1 MKITDKQIK
10 DETDIQIKEYEL
22 VEKPALDLMQ
32 EKLGYNYIDGRTIKK
47 ETNDVFLKDILTKQ
61 IKKLNSWM
69 DENEV
74 SKLVREITL
83 VQSTSNIEANQE
95 LYFKLVNHT
104 SIKKDLGQ
112 GKKSQTVKII
122 DWDNPNNNEFTAVN
136 QFYIKSGSNSAII
149 PDIIVFI
156 NGIPI
161 SVIECK
167 APQIEEPIDQAIQQL
182 THYRREYPHLFIPN
196 QLLIA
201 TSRYQAKYT
210 STYSPSRF
218 FQEWKIPYPKTKDEL
233 RSFLNKEE
241 LTSQDILLSTLFDK
255 STLLNVI
262 RNYIVFETED
272 NALIKKLA
280 KYNQYIASDKI
291 IHNLQKH
298 EGGVV
303 WHTQGSGKS
312 LAMTF
317 TSIKI
322 RHDNILE
329 NPTLLIVTDR
339 TDLDDQ
345 ISTTFKNC
353 KFPNPL
359 RVDSIATLRD
369 ELSKPRGKTIFT
381 TIQKFQTK
389 KGDVHPE
396 LSTNKN
402 IIVFTDEAHRT
413 NNGELALNMRTA
425 IPNAIFVGFTGTP
438 IDKKDKSTKKVFGS
452 YIDKYLPKQAVADGA
467 TVEIKY
473 QSRLDKEHI
482 KSSELDLKFDE
493 EFAEYSDDEKE
504 AIKKKYG
511 NYLAIAESSKR
522 IKRICVDIAD
532 HYTTAIKPDGFKAQ
546 IVTPSKISAIKYKKF
561 LDEVTDLK
569 SEVIISGDD
578 HKNPLK
584 DKLAKEIKEEPIYE
598 EIIKGSFKTKAQQK
612 SLIKRFRK
620 PFGEKD
626 DLAFIIVC
634 DMLLTGFDAPIEQ
647 VMYLDKPLKE
657 HNLMQAV
664 ARVNRVY
671 NKNKHHGLIIDY
683 CGISKK
689 LKEALNV
696 FNDGDIGDYMQ
707 PLLADASKAE
717 AALNKLKRF
726 FEKIPASY
734 KEDEFIDK
742 CVLDVL
748 NAKDTRIRFEKAYKE
763 FIIYV
768 NNLMP
773 NKEANQFKK
782 SVLFY
787 GKLYNIMRQTY
798 DLADK
803 PNVTDACEKVK
814 ALINEYLESKGIMVL
829 SEPVNIYSS
838 EFTELV
844 SKKQSDKAK
853 ASMIESKVRT
863 TIANLMPTNP
873 IYYTSLRERLE
884 KIIIDRVNE
893 RIDDKE
899 KLDHLNDVVGDLD
912 PSEVAKKHE
921 LTTEEYAIYSILRN
935 SKIQSDASKGDK
947 EISLTNDEIKKLEV
961 VSKELFNDI
970 KSEFEGIDWR
980 NKPTEQQRML
990 GAIKKPLWIK
1000 LDMDVK
1006 SAENVAKTIFN
1017 LIFNIG

>member
-1 MKITDKQIK
+1 VTITDKELKEI
-10 DETDIQIKEYEL
+10 EDIQIKEYEL
-22 VEKPALDLMQ
+22 VEKPALDLL
-32 EKLGYNYIDGRTIKK
+32 EKKLGYTYIDGRTIEK
-47 ETNDVFLKDILTKQ
+47 ETNDVFLKDILKKQ
-61 IKKLNSWM
+61 IKKLNHWM
-69 DENEV
+69 DDTDINKV
-74 SKLVREITL
+74 IREITL
-83 VQSTSNIEANQE
+83 VQSTSPIEANQE
-95 LYFKLVNHT
+95 LYYKLVNHI

-112 GKKSQTVKII
+112 GKKSQTVKVI
-122 DWDNPNNNEFTAVN
+122 DWNKPENNEFTAVN
-136 QFYIKSGSNSAII
+136 QFLVKSAHNPAII
-149 PDIIVFI
+149 PDLILFV
-156 NGIPI
+156 NGIPV

-182 THYRREYPHLFIPN
+182 THYKKEYPNLFIPN
-196 QLLIA
+196 QIVVA

-210 STYSPSRF
+210 STYAPSRF

-233 RSFLNKEE
+233 KKLLNKED
-241 LTSQDILLSTLFDK
+241 LTSQDILLTSVFNKK
-255 STLLNVI
+255 SLLNII
-262 RNYIVFETED
+262 RNYIVFEVED
-272 NALIKKLA
+272 NKLIKKLA
-280 KYNQYIASDKI
+280 KYNQFIASDKI
-291 IHNLQKH
+291 IRRLKKH
-298 EGGVV
+298 EGGVI

-317 TSIKI
+317 TSIRI

-353 KFPNPL
+353 NFPNPQK
-359 RVDSIATLRD
+359 VDSIATLRD
-369 ELSKPRGKTIFT
+369 ELSEPRGKTIFT

-389 KGDVHPE
+389 KGDIHPV
-396 LSTNKN
+396 LSENKN

-413 NNGELALNMRTA
+413 NYGELALNLRTA
-425 IPNAIFVGFTGTP
+425 IPNAIFVAFTGTP
-438 IDKKDKSTKKVFGS
+438 IDKKDKSTKKVFGD

-473 QSRLDKEHI
+473 QARLNKEHI

-493 EFAEYSDDEKE
+493 EFSEYSDEEKE
-504 AIKKKYG
+504 EIKKKYG
-511 NYLAIAESSKR
+511 NYLAIAESEKR
-522 IKRICVDIAD
+522 IKRICKDIVN
-532 HYTTAIKPDGFKAQ
+532 HYEEAVKPEGFKAQ

-561 LDEVTDLK
+561 LDESTNFK

-584 DKLAKEIKEEPIYE
+584 DKLANEIKKEPIYK
-598 EIIKGSFKTKAQQK
+598 EIIKNSFKTKAQQK
-612 SLIKRFRK
+612 AIIKRFRK
-620 PFGEKD
+620 PFSGED

-671 NKNKHHGLIIDY
+671 SKNKHFGLIIDY
-683 CGISKK
+683 CGISKR

-707 PLLADASKAE
+707 PLVADASKAE
-717 AALNKLKRF
+717 TALNKLKRF
-726 FEKIPASY
+726 FEKIAKTE
-734 KEDEFIDK
+734 KEDDYIDK

-748 NAKDTRIRFEKAYKE
+748 SAKDTRIRFEKAYKE
-763 FIIYV
+763 FIVYV

-773 NKEANQFKK
+773 NQEANQFKK
-782 SVLFY
+782 SVLFF

-814 ALINEYLESKGIMVL
+814 ALINEYLESKGIKVL
-829 SEPVNIYSS
+829 SKPVSIYSS
-838 EFTELV
+838 EFTELLD
-844 SKKQSDKAK
+844 KKQSDKAK

-863 TIANLMPTNP
+863 TITNLMPTNP
-873 IYYTSLRERLE
+873 IYYTSLREKLE
-884 KIIIDRVNE
+884 KMITDRQQKLT
-893 RIDDKE
+893 DDKE
-899 KLDHLNDVVGDLD
+899 LLEELNNLKDDLD
-912 PSEVAKKHE
+912 PTEVAKKHE
-921 LTTEEYAIYSILRN
+921 LTTEEFAVYSILRN
-935 SKIQSDASKGDK
+935 AKIQSDASEGDK
-947 EISLTNDEIKKLEV
+947 KISLSKEEIRLLEE
-961 VSKELFNDI
+961 VSKDLFNNI
-970 KSEFEGIDWR
+970 QKEFEGIDWR
-980 NKPTEQQRML
+980 NKVTEQQRML

-1000 LDMDVK
+1000 LNMDVK
-1006 SAENVAKTIFN
+1006 SAENMAKTIFN
-1017 LIFNIG
+1017 LMFNIG